1 MLNAGLKDVRVEE
14 ISKET
19 KYQSGKQFWDWV
31 TNSNP
36 IAGEILGQLNLRK
49 EQVAVIQQAMERLI
63 RERAAG
69 SGAAVLTSPINIGI
83 GKK

>member
-1 MLNAGLKDVRVEE
+1 
-14 ISKET
+14 
-19 KYQSGKQFWDWV
+19 
-31 TNSNP
+31 
-36 IAGEILGQLNLRK
+36 LNLGK

-69 SGAAVLTSPINIGI
+69 SGAAVLTSSINIGI